1 MILTSLSVM
10 LKCVASEGLE
20 QLAELMS
27 QGKLKVHLDRC
38 AYCRKS
44 GSDAGSVA
52 SLAWVAGS
60 ACDHLSDWRR
70 G

>member
-27 QGKLKVHLDRC
+27 QGKLKVHLDRVWPLEET
-38 AYCRKS
+38 AAAHEYCE
-44 GSDAGSVA
+44 
-52 SLAWVAGS
+52 
-60 ACDHLSDWRR
+60 R
-70 G
+70 GHVRGKVGILVKQME